1 MTHQRGL
8 SGYAVFDTSQL
19 EVYGAIVQQIAAALN
34 NAQLYREATEGR
46 RLAEE
51 ANQLKSRFLS
61 TVSHELRTPL
71 NLIVGLS
78 DLLLKES
85 DESGLPLPDR
95 YRVDVERIHASGQ
108 HLGWLIGDVLDL
120 ASSEAGQLRLTNDV
134 IDLSETLRTVIVIG
148 QQLAE
153 DKGLAWHVTLPEAG
167 PWVYGDRT
175 RLRQVALNLVANAV
189 KFTQRGAV
197 RLTVD
202 AQPEAV
208 TVSINDT
215 GLGISPAEQALIFD
229 EFRRS
234 ERSLSRGYGGLGL
247 GLAICKRL
255 IELHGGSIGV
265 TSSGEEGTGSTFF
278 FTLPIVPAAPD
289 GHAPQRARRD
299 RVE

>member
-1 MTHQRGL
+1 M
-8 SGYAVFDTSQL
+8 FDTSQL
-19 EVYGAIVQQIAAALN
+19 ELYGAIVQQIAAALN

-120 ASSEAGQLRLTNDV
+120 ASSEAGQLRLTNEV

-153 DKGLAWHVTLPEAG
+153 DKGLSVARDSCPNPARGSMAIARACGKWRSIS
-167 PWVYGDRT
+167 WRT
-175 RLRQVALNLVANAV
+175 PSNLR
-189 KFTQRGAV
+189 
-197 RLTVD
+197 
-202 AQPEAV
+202 
-208 TVSINDT
+208 S
-215 GLGISPAEQALIFD
+215 
-229 EFRRS
+229 
-234 ERSLSRGYGGLGL
+234 
-247 GLAICKRL
+247 
-255 IELHGGSIGV
+255 
-265 TSSGEEGTGSTFF
+265 
-278 FTLPIVPAAPD
+278 AA
-289 GHAPQRARRD
+289 RC
-299 RVE
+299 V